1 MKMVIN
7 MLKRENYL
15 SRMRG
20 FYDSDLIKILVGIR
34 RCGKSVIL
42 NQIIDE
48 IKEKNVSDDH
58 IIWINFEYIEYEHL
72 KDYKELNRYIKE
84 KIIDKDKYYLFLD
97 EIQKVD
103 KFEEV
108 INSIRASVKNV
119 SIFITGSN
127 SKLLSQ
133 ELSTVLSGRYVLF
146 NIYPL
151 SYKEFIQLTNKN
163 SNSEESFWNFV
174 KWGGLPNRCEF
185 NSEINI
191 KDYLHSVF
199 DSIILRDVVDRL
211 GLKDTILFDLLLQ
224 YVVDTTGR
232 EFSAENVIKFL
243 KQEGKSVSTETLY
256 IYLDALCKALIIK
269 KIYRY
274 DIHGKTILKT
284 LNKYYMTDLGIAQI
298 KNNNFE
304 INKGFALENVIYNE
318 LLIRGYD
325 VYIGKT
331 KDGEVDFIAAKEGKK
346 EYYQVCYMLN
356 SNTVINREFSAF
368 DSIDDNYPKYVLS
381 LDKEDFSRNGIIHKN
396 IIDWLL
402 EK

>member
-1 MKMVIN
+1 

-15 SRMRG
+15 SRIRG

-199 DSIILRDVVDRL
+199 D
-211 GLKDTILFDLLLQ
+211 
-224 YVVDTTGR
+224 
-232 EFSAENVIKFL
+232 
-243 KQEGKSVSTETLY
+243 
-256 IYLDALCKALIIK
+256 
-269 KIYRY
+269 
-274 DIHGKTILKT
+274 
-284 LNKYYMTDLGIAQI
+284 
-298 KNNNFE
+298 
-304 INKGFALENVIYNE
+304 
-318 LLIRGYD
+318 
-325 VYIGKT
+325 
-331 KDGEVDFIAAKEGKK
+331 
-346 EYYQVCYMLN
+346 
-356 SNTVINREFSAF
+356 
-368 DSIDDNYPKYVLS
+368 
-381 LDKEDFSRNGIIHKN
+381 
-396 IIDWLL
+396 
-402 EK
+402 